1 MKKILVL
8 LLAGLTLVGCSSKT
22 STIVC
27 TDPNGEN
34 AILTSNADGGLAKIS
49 TESVEEGVTKEEY
62 EEDLES
68 LQSFLDIIN
77 ETEGLSVS
85 ADHKDETFSIK
96 FEFDFSKIDEQAF
109 DTLGYGFD
117 FEDLKDINKVKES
130 FETMQYSCKS
140 N

>member
-1 MKKILVL
+1 MKKLLVL

-22 STIVC
+22 GTIVC

-34 AILTSNADGGLAKIS
+34 VILTSNSDGGLAKIT
-49 TESVEEGVTKEEY
+49 TESSEEGVSKEEY
-62 EEDLES
+62 EKDIES
-68 LQSFLDIIN
+68 LQAFLDIMN

-85 ADHKDETFSIK
+85 ADHKDETFTIK

-109 DTLGYGFD
+109 AALGYGFEY
-117 FEDLKDINKVKES
+117 EDIKDINKVKES
-130 FETMQYSCKS
+130 FESVQFSCKS